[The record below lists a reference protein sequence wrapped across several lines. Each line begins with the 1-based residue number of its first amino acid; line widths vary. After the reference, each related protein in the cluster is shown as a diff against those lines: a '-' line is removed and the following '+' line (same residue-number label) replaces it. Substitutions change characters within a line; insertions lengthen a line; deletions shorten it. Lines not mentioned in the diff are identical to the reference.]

1 MLPFD
6 DIIKGQLLTVLEN
19 ITGKQVPQGIPLA
32 IKKDDT
38 VIVTQALGNSI
49 TLDIGGRLIRV
60 ETEDISKLGVSVPV
74 SNVDPIGSTL
84 EAKIWNLLRE
94 SYDPEIPVNI
104 VELGL
109 IYDLRIS
116 KLIDGRTHV
125 QVDMTLTAPGC
136 GMGPIMARDIKEK
149 IEALDGVD
157 QSDIQ
162 MVFDPPWDVSRMT
175 EEARL
180 EAGLF

>member
-1 MLPFD
+1 MIPFATLD
-6 DIIKGQLLTVLEN
+6 KGSELSVLEN
-19 ITGKQVPQGIPLA
+19 VTGKQVPQGIPLT
-32 IKKDDT
+32 IGVGET
-38 VIVTQALGNSI
+38 VTVTQALGDTL
-49 TLDIGGRLIRV
+49 TLDIGSRLVRI
-60 ETEDISKLGVSVPV
+60 ETDDLARLGVEAPKQH
-74 SNVDPIGSTL
+74 GTL
-84 EAKIWNLLRE
+84 DTLSQVWDVLKQ

-116 KLIDGRTHV
+116 TLIDGRTHV
-125 QVDMTLTAPGC
+125 RVDMTLTAPGC

-149 IEALDGVD
+149 IEALPGVD
-157 QSDIQ
+157 QADIQ
-162 MVFDPPWDVSRMT
+162 MVFDPPWDASRMT